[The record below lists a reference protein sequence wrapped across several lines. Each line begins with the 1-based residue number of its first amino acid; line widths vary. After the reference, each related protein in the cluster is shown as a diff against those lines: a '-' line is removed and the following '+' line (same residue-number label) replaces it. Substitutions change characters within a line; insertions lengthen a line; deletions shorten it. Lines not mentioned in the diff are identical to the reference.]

1 MMPYSYRGT
10 SAQTRQA
17 QFPPTNVAGA
27 RSALSPAGYF
37 PSLHDRPDLEG
48 RNDVS
53 SRHLLAASRPPPQ
66 TESTPIV
73 FVIDDDASAR
83 DSLADRIRLAG
94 WRAEAFGSACA
105 FLKRPHVAVPSCVV
119 LDVRLPDLSGLE
131 LQRRIAANR
140 KETSIIF
147 LTGYTDIPITV
158 EAMKAGAIEFFMKP
172 CEDQDILTA
181 VGRALEASRTRL
193 DYEAELLTLRKRHES
208 LSGREREVM
217 TLVVTGLL
225 NKQIAFQLGISEI
238 TVKAHRGRVMR
249 KMEANNLVE
258 LIAIAARL
266 GLSVPLKNYRL
277 SA

>member
-1 MMPYSYRGT
+1 MMYYSHRGT
-10 SAQTRQA
+10 TAQTGQA
-17 QFPPTNVAGA
+17 QFPPTTVIRGRSTAPAAGH
-27 RSALSPAGYF
+27 F
-37 PSLHDRPDLEG
+37 PGLLGSSDLEG
-48 RNDVS
+48 HGEVS
-53 SRHLLAASRPPPQ
+53 SWHPLAASRPPPES
-66 TESTPIV
+66 ESTPII
-73 FVIDDDASAR
+73 FVVDDDASAR
-83 DSLADRIRLAG
+83 ESLAARIRLAG
-94 WRAEAFGSACA
+94 WRAEAFGSAFA

-217 TLVVTGLL
+217 ALVVTGLL

-258 LIAIAARL
+258 LITIAARL